1 MKGIYQSNWLV
12 EVVYLNFPWFSIM
25 FNRIQP
31 TQPHEFNTHLFYK
44 SIPGLMFE
52 KYIDLH
58 GTTM

>member
-12 EVVYLNFPWFSIM
+12 EIAYLNFAWFSIM
-25 FNRIQP
+25 FNRIQS
-31 TQPHEFNTHLFYK
+31 TQPHEFNTHLSYK
-44 SIPGLMFE
+44 LIPGLMFV